1 MPSFS
6 KIVEKVIFTRLIRY
20 IDSNKI
26 LSDSQYG
33 FRQKHSTSMAVADMY
48 DKNSYAL
55 DRSEYSVGIFIDLS
69 KAFDTLDHVILLR
82 KLEHYGIRGAALQW
96 FQSYLS
102 NRRQYVFVNEISSSL
117 KFVTCGVPQGSILG
131 PLLFILYINDIVCCS
146 DVLKFILFADDT
158 NIFYSHLDS
167 GKLEEIVNGELV
179 KLAQWIIANKL
190 SLNAQK
196 TNFMFL
202 V

>member
-1 MPSFS
+1 
-6 KIVEKVIFTRLIRY
+6 
-20 IDSNKI
+20 
-26 LSDSQYG
+26 
-33 FRQKHSTSMAVADMY
+33 MAVPKMY

-146 DVLKFILFADDT
+146 DVLKFLLFADDT

-179 KLAQWIIANKL
+179 KLTQWFIANKL
-190 SLNAQK
+190 SLNA
-196 TNFMFL
+196 
-202 V
+202 